1 MGDINDDEVPCGSKD
16 VKRKDESLLQKFVPV
31 NVFSESSVRRMM
43 SQDVISGRVTTRECN
58 QWTIRQ
64 HVDQF

>member
-1 MGDINDDEVPCGSKD
+1 M
-16 VKRKDESLLQKFVPV
+16 LQEFVRV
-31 NVFSESSVRRMM
+31 NVYSGKQCELRMM
-43 SQDVISGRVTTRECN
+43 SQDVISERVTTRECN